1 VLWIRNGFNADLDPA
16 FISIRI
22 QIHGAKRM
30 RIHADTDPGRTSMAK
45 SYQVNMLIVI
55 NFHAPGSRST
65 TLGRSFQ
72 QQLIILAYTLE
83 DSIQLKKSI
92 RSRVLRPAFDL
103 GAHQLSWVSLLYF
116 LTQPFFC
123 RFPIPWYMVT

>member
-1 VLWIRNGFNADLDPA
+1 MLWIRNGFNAYPDPA
-16 FISIRI
+16 FY
-22 QIHGAKRM
+22 G
-30 RIHADTDPGRTSMAK
+30 TDPDS
-45 SYQVNMLIVI
+45 Q
-55 NFHAPGSRST
+55 H
-65 TLGRSFQ
+65 LGEASSNSWLLELL
-72 QQLIILAYTLE
+72 QLLAYTVE

-123 RFPIPWYMVT
+123 RFPMPWYMVT